1 MCEGGQCPAVDAGKV
16 DGAAG
21 SGGTAGD
28 SGSGGAAGAGQ
39 DASSSASPFCQD
51 WCSKVVGAN
60 CPKTGSYDLCLGQ
73 CESIILA
80 TCPDEAKA
88 FFGCTVTKTELVCDS
103 SGQAVPKD
111 PTVCTQQSDEYQA
124 CVLGMQDAG

>member
-1 MCEGGQCPAVDAGKV
+1 MSKTQWLALGMAVLVCPLSCGSESSGDPGMCEGGQCPAVDAGKV

-60 CPKTGSYDLCLGQ
+60 CP
-73 CESIILA
+73 
-80 TCPDEAKA
+80 P
-88 FFGCTVTKTELVCDS
+88 V
-103 SGQAVPKD
+103 VP
-111 PTVCTQQSDEYQA
+111 
-124 CVLGMQDAG
+124 